1 LLETQ
6 YVVVSLSPY
15 EFVIYNLAVLAM
27 RGESGH
33 QVLKKIQNNYPQKK
47 LFETKTFEKSKY
59 ITTIIDINT
68 ADTTL
73 LIELP
78 GIGSKLSQRIINFR
92 DKLGGFYTVEQIG
105 ETYGLPDS
113 TFQKIKARFSVS
125 NSSVHQININTASI
139 DEMKG
144 HPYLRY
150 SIANAI
156 VQYRLQHGNYA
167 VVDDLKKIM
176 LITEEVFNKA
186 VPYLKVD

>member
-1 LLETQ
+1 MQNYIAKGGKFYKPEDIGKIWGLHEDKVKRLLP
-6 YVVVSLSPY
+6 YV
-15 EFVIYNLAVLAM
+15 
-27 RGESGH
+27 
-33 QVLKKIQNNYPQKK
+33 QIQDNYPQKK

-92 DKLGGFYTVEQIG
+92 DRLGGFYKVEQIG

-113 TFQKIKARFSVS
+113 TFQKIKARFSIR
-125 NSSVHQININTASI
+125 NSSIHQININTASI
-139 DEMKG
+139 DEMKV

-150 SIANAI
+150 AIANAI

-176 LITEEVFNKA
+176 IITEEVFNKA